1 MSGKIKKDKDLKS
14 QEKFQAVLSSL
25 LREENNK
32 YCVDCDAKAP
42 RWASWNLGVFLCIRC
57 AGIHRNLGVHIS
69 RVKSI
74 NLDTWTEEQV
84 DSVESVGNTLGRR
97 IYEANLPATF
107 RRPQTDSALDNFIRD
122 KYERKRYMDK
132 SIIPTKQKD
141 LRTIDLI
148 KKEDRDAEKEKRRA
162 NKKTEVKS
170 QVPLS
175 AVAKPRQQAA
185 KPVPVVQAP
194 VAQPAPAKPPQ
205 APVQTSAAVDLL
217 GLANGPSIAPTS
229 QDQNSNAFD
238 LLGMASPPE
247 DPLVASL
254 QPQPSA
260 CPPPVLVPDNPQP
273 KPVSQTTSN
282 VASNE
287 DNLLGDDA
295 NSTSGKAAQKTKD
308 SIMALF
314 DSGST
319 QQQPF
324 YNVPG
329 GVYIPQQ
336 QQQQPQQFMV
346 NGTHPQQGMMGNGG
360 MSGYPVQ
367 ATPTATGMNT
377 QPMVMN
383 STPMMG
389 KQGIVQNQSMMTGHA
404 MMPNQGMM
412 GQMYGGPQNSQLY
425 LQQQYQVQP
434 TGQQFQQQNKQY
446 QQEQQFPTQ
455 TGQQFQQTQQFH
467 TQTGQQF
474 QQNMQYV
481 NHTET
486 QSQQHQMPLFQQKMA
501 TQNTQLQY
509 PQQQMIQQHFQQQY
523 LGSSQQQQ
531 SQPATSGMSYQAQQ
545 MRQAQQFQQLQQVQ
559 QQLQNMGINAN
570 GQAQGNWVQP
580 GIPAAA
586 GGGSHTWGQTTGQTL
601 STNLWK

>member
-217 GLANGPSIAPTS
+217 GL
-229 QDQNSNAFD
+229 
-238 LLGMASPPE
+238 
-247 DPLVASL
+247 
-254 QPQPSA
+254 
-260 CPPPVLVPDNPQP
+260 DNPQP

>member
-238 LLGMASPPE
+238 LLGM
-247 DPLVASL
+247 
-254 QPQPSA
+254 
-260 CPPPVLVPDNPQP
+260 DNPQP